1 MSRADLAQNLRDP
14 KVHARRLGA
23 ALVNGLWTAT
33 VVPAKLSTR
42 RRRGLHALSGTAGA
56 GATYWF
62 VRRDEGDSARALPVA
77 GVVGVLVVGASVL
90 GSAVDASAEAWL
102 TRRGVRR
109 PRLVMALAAGLGS
122 WARLWVEDLKHEQ
135 RERTETD
142 AEPRAED
149 EVEGRAG
156 A

>member
-14 KVHARRLGA
+14 KVHARRLGE
-23 ALVNGLWTAT
+23 ALASGLWTAA
-33 VVPAKLSTR
+33 VVPAKLSVR
-42 RRRGLHALSGTAGA
+42 RRRGLHALTGAAGA

-62 VRRDEGDSARALPVA
+62 VRQDEGEKARALPAA
-77 GVVGVLVVGASVL
+77 GVVGVLLVGASVL
-90 GSAVDASAEAWL
+90 GSAMDTGAEAWL

-122 WARLWVEDLKHEQ
+122 WTMLWAEDLK
-135 RERTETD
+135 
-142 AEPRAED
+142 D